1 MICILAAPNQV
12 EMPMKTVFVPLD
24 DPEVSRPII
33 ETSLLF
39 AQRFGSYVE
48 GAATLPVLDN
58 YIVGEMVPL
67 WPPQQRSM
75 GDIAREAYELFNST
89 MSRHNIPVR
98 ERSPNS
104 GVSQG
109 WHEPALLGDGAVASH
124 ARIFDVTVV
133 GRPVSGASGPR
144 LSLLETIVFESGRPI
159 LIAPPDTPTRIGE
172 NIVIAWNCS
181 TETART
187 TAMAMPLLHM
197 AKRVTVLTVEEGTV
211 PGPSGHE
218 LARMLRI
225 NGIDAEPVT
234 ISAKSKTAGEAV
246 LDFADGLDSDLLI
259 KGAYTQSRLRQMIFG
274 GVTSHILAAAK
285 LPVFMTH

>member
-1 MICILAAPNQV
+1 
-12 EMPMKTVFVPLD
+12 MKTVFVPLD

-33 ETSLLF
+33 ETGLLF
-39 AQRFGSYVE
+39 ARRFGSYVE

-75 GDIAREAYELFNST
+75 GDIAREAYEMFTSVMT
-89 MSRHNIPVR
+89 RREVPAR
-98 ERSPNS
+98 ERAASG

-124 ARIFDVTVV
+124 ARVFDITVV
-133 GRPVSGASGPR
+133 GRPTNGAAGPR
-144 LSLLETIVFESGRPI
+144 LSLLETVVFESGRPI
-159 LIAPPDTPTRIGE
+159 LITPPDPPTSIGD
-172 NIVIAWNCS
+172 NVVIAWNCS

-187 TAMAMPLLHM
+187 TAMAMAVLQQ
-197 AKRVTVLTVEEGTV
+197 ARRVTVLTVEEGTV
-211 PGPSGHE
+211 PGPSGAE

-225 NGIDAEPVT
+225 DGIEAEPVT
-234 ISAKSKTAGEAV
+234 ISAKSKTAGEAI
-246 LDFADGLDSDLLI
+246 LDFAEGLNADLVI

-274 GVTSHILAAAK
+274 GATSHILGAARV
-285 LPVFMTH
+285 PVFMAH